1 MGLLIV
7 VAVSCSLMQ
16 YFLAIDNFEWMVF
29 ALILSTGFVF
39 ASLFALLQVKEKHSV
54 FHTGICGGIFALY
67 LILLFYVDLTLLI
80 DWNAVSE
87 GEIQLTILQKMI
99 KSDAAFWITFIVPF
113 LYSSL
118 SYIVRSKSE
127 PKVS

>member
-1 MGLLIV
+1 MDGLSFNIKYRLCFCFTICTFTSQSI
-7 VAVSCSLMQ
+7 A
-16 YFLAIDNFEWMVF
+16 
-29 ALILSTGFVF
+29 
-39 ASLFALLQVKEKHSV
+39 KHSV
-54 FHTGICGGIFALY
+54 FYTGVCGGIFALY

>member
-1 MGLLIV
+1 
-7 VAVSCSLMQ
+7 MQ
-16 YFLAIDNFEWMVF
+16 YFLAIDNFELMVF
-29 ALILSTGFVF
+29 VLILSTGFVF
-39 ASLFALLQVKEKHSV
+39 ASLFALLQVKTKHSV
-54 FHTGICGGIFALY
+54 FPTGICGGIFALY

-99 KSDAAFWITFIVPF
+99 KSDAAFWIAFIVPF

>member
-1 MGLLIV
+1 MDGLSFNIKYRLCFCFTICTFTSQSK
-7 VAVSCSLMQ
+7 A
-16 YFLAIDNFEWMVF
+16 
-29 ALILSTGFVF
+29 
-39 ASLFALLQVKEKHSV
+39 KHSV
-54 FHTGICGGIFALY
+54 FYTGVCGGIFALY

-99 KSDAAFWITFIVPF
+99 KSDAAFWIAFIVPF